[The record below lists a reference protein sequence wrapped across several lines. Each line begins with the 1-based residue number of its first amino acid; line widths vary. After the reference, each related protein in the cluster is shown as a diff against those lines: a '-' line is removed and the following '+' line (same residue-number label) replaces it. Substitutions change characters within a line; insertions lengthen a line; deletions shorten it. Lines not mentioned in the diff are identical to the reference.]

1 MHVISRKAL
10 TSFWERHPESRAALV
25 RWFKIVQRTDFASFA
40 ELRATFPS
48 ADMVGDLVVFNNIGS
63 NNYRLI
69 ASVHFNR
76 GKLYIRQVLTHAEY
90 DKGSWK
96 NE

>member
-10 TSFWERHPESRAALV
+10 REFWERHPDSASPLA
-25 RWFKIVQRTDFASFA
+25 RWFKIMERQAFRSFA

-48 ADMVGDLVVFNNIGS
+48 ADRVGNLIVFNIGG

-69 ASVHFNR
+69 ASIHFNR
-76 GKLYIRQVLTHAEY
+76 AKVYIRHVLTHAEY
-90 DKGSWK
+90 DRGNWK
-96 NE
+96 R

>member
-10 TSFWERHPESRAALV
+10 REFWERHPDSEASLA
-25 RWFKIVQRTDFASFA
+25 RWFKIIGRQEFGSFA

-48 ADMVGDLVVFNNIGS
+48 ADRVGNLIVFNIGG

-69 ASVHFNR
+69 ASIHFNR
-76 GKLYIRQVLTHAEY
+76 AKVYIRHVLTHAEY
-90 DKGSWK
+90 DRGVWR
-96 NE
+96 E